1 MTPAPRYDQIGTSY
15 ARFRRPDP
23 RIAEQVSRALGG
35 ARTVLNVGAGAGS
48 YEPSGCRV
56 VAVEPSE
63 VMLAQR
69 SATAAPAIRAV
80 AEALPFPGGSFDAA
94 LAILTVHHWSDPALG
109 FRELRR
115 VAGRIV
121 ILTTAAAR
129 INELWLTAEYFPGS
143 ARVRRPDIQPDR
155 IAAALGGSVTVETVP
170 VPRPR
175 DCSDGFG
182 EAYWGRPEAYLDP
195 AVRAGM
201 SACSLLSPAEVDDGV
216 ARLRADLESGRWD
229 ARHGHLRRLAE
240 YDTGHR
246 LVIAA

>member
-1 MTPAPRYDQIGTSY
+1 
-15 ARFRRPDP
+15 
-23 RIAEQVSRALGG
+23 
-35 ARTVLNVGAGAGS
+35 
-48 YEPSGCRV
+48 
-56 VAVEPSE
+56 
-63 VMLAQR
+63 
-69 SATAAPAIRAV
+69 
-80 AEALPFPGGSFDAA
+80 
-94 LAILTVHHWSDPALG
+94 
-109 FRELRR
+109 
-115 VAGRIV
+115 
-121 ILTTAAAR
+121 
-129 INELWLTAEYFPGS
+129 
-143 ARVRRPDIQPDR
+143 
-155 IAAALGGSVTVETVP
+155 VTVETVP